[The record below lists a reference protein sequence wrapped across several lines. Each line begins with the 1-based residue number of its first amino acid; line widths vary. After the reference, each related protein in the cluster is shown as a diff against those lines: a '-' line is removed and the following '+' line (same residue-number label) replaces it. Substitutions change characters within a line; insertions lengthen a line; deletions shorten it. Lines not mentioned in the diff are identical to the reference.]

1 MHPREILCSL
11 GPSGLVCF
19 WAMKSILFRLFEKK
33 KEKKKKTHIP
43 YSMPSFVLLFAGM
56 VLIDRC
62 GRRRLLMFSLS
73 GVIIA
78 LAVLTAAFHLT
89 SHDSPA
95 INFNVSSEFSH
106 LACPNPSLLPAGDCN
121 KCIQA
126 KPGCGFCAA
135 KGNQVRPFYSDPLFP
150 HDSISLHIF
159 IFIREDFL
167 GSPRLCQ
174 CCCLPSII

>member
-1 MHPREILCSL
+1 MSSLLRVWWFHWVHPRQFPCSLLMGPNGLVSFQAMKSNLFRFSQKKEKEKRKGKKPTYLTQCHHLCSL
-11 GPSGLVCF
+11 P
-19 WAMKSILFRLFEKK
+19 
-33 KEKKKKTHIP
+33 
-43 YSMPSFVLLFAGM
+43 AGM

-73 GVIIA
+73 GVIVA

-95 INFNVSSEFSH
+95 INFNVSSEFTH

-121 KCIQA
+121 ACIKA

-135 KGNQVRPFYSDPLFP
+135 KGNQARLFLLQSTYP
-150 HDSISLHIF
+150 T
-159 IFIREDFL
+159 
-167 GSPRLCQ
+167 
-174 CCCLPSII
+174 